1 MAKKKNDVSSAQ
13 DGTKSQLRDAKGVNA
28 ARDAKRA
35 KGAAV
40 LSAPKGGGS
49 ANFRKSRRVPE

>member
-1 MAKKKNDVSSAQ
+1 MAKKNDDTAAQ
-13 DGTKSQLRDAKGVNA
+13 DGTKSQLPDSKGVNA

-40 LSAPKGGGS
+40 VTSPKGGGT
-49 ANFRKSRRVPE
+49 AKFRKSRRSPE

>member
-1 MAKKKNDVSSAQ
+1 MAKKKDDVGAAQ

-28 ARDAKRA
+28 SRDAKRA

-49 ANFRKSRRVPE
+49 GKFRKSRRDTE